1 MQQRDIQLN
10 FVPKPPSLPLPSKTT
25 FSPMSSTP
33 ICSRPFAPG
42 FPSSS
47 IRALKL
53 LMCGATSSSRA
64 GTSEAVG
71 GGCLNCRSLV
81 RVWKVELSGRVEDD
95 ACEGASGSK
104 AATMAGGGGGKGI
117 VTVSSNSTKR
127 RNTAA
132 VDIFVNLIILR
143 WRQIRQPDHLIPP
156 LLHSTPNSL
165 HQLAPTV
172 KTTNTDYVLKPRGN
186 RGTGYDSMRR
196 CKQLRRCQPNIHI
209 YILYTTTIVYSNS

>member
-1 MQQRDIQLN
+1 MTILRAMQRPDIQLN

-25 FSPMSSTP
+25 FSPISSTP

-47 IRALKL
+47 ISALKL
-53 LMCGATSSSRA
+53 LMWGATSSSSA
-64 GTSEAVG
+64 GTSEALR

-104 AATMAGGGGGKGI
+104 AATIAGGGGGRGI
-117 VTVSSNSTKR
+117 VTVPSNSTKR

-143 WRQIRQPDHLIPP
+143 WRQIRQPDHLIP
-156 LLHSTPNSL
+156 LSSTPRRIHALFAATSSRKDDRYRL
-165 HQLAPTV
+165 HIKASRKQGQVMTV
-172 KTTNTDYVLKPRGN
+172 
-186 RGTGYDSMRR
+186 
-196 CKQLRRCQPNIHI
+196 
-209 YILYTTTIVYSNS
+209 SNGASS